1 MFPEAHTPS
10 LQERYTV
17 DDPAPFPEGDTF
29 SAALDGL
36 SLAEIEEAAGELHRR
51 IAEALR
57 DLGERRSDRG
67 GRDSPRARVASLA
80 VRTEIAAVVLAGA
93 AAASEVTVPRLEVH
107 PSAIAAVMYAA
118 PTLPALLGRLEQD
131 RRLLASLARAIESRL
146 DEEWTSPWGRMSLRH
161 LVTDVAIVRPAKV
174 AMDLDILAGQA
185 EV

>member
-1 MFPEAHTPS
+1 MTQA
-10 LQERYTV
+10 
-17 DDPAPFPEGDTF
+17 DTF
-29 SAALDGL
+29 TAALDAL
-36 SLAEIEEAAGELHRR
+36 SLTEVEETAGELHRR

-67 GRDSPRARVASLA
+67 GRDSPRARVASLV

-93 AAASEVTVPRLEVH
+93 AAASEVVAPPLEVH

-118 PTLPALLGRLEQD
+118 PTLPALLVRLEQD
-131 RRLLASLARAIESRL
+131 RRLLASLARTIESRL

-161 LVTDVAIVRPAKV
+161 LVSDVAIVRPAKV
-174 AMDLDILAGQA
+174 AMDLDVLAGQA